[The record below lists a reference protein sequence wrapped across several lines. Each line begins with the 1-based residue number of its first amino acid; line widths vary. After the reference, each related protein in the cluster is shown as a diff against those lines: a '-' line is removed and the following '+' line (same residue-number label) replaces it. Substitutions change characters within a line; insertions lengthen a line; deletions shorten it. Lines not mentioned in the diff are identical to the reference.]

1 MQLIQEQQRH
11 SGPTE
16 HTHTHTQQH
25 MHGSPYEGVLGRGLF
40 GASQDA
46 NVTNGRFGGVAGNE
60 LDAESPLPEG
70 LLLWGGG
77 GGEASISP
85 PNAGTQ
91 HRL

>member
-1 MQLIQEQQRH
+1 
-11 SGPTE
+11 
-16 HTHTHTQQH
+16 

-70 LLLWGGG
+70 LLLWGGRSQHQSTQRRDP
-77 GGEASISP
+77 ASTMRLPGRFCGTTYVCPPSP
-85 PNAGTQ
+85 GWE
-91 HRL
+91 